1 MPMSTL
7 LATVPPLAAASPA
20 PALTNRELLAIW
32 ERGQGQEP
40 VARALAILAVAYP
53 AEEAD
58 ALAALPLGRRDARL
72 LAVRAAT
79 FGPRLP
85 CLAPC
90 PACSEAVEIA
100 LDVASLET
108 AWEGVLDAWERE
120 YRVASDGWEIVF
132 RLPDSRD
139 LAAAIAT
146 GEETAARDHLVARCV
161 QSARRRGREW
171 PASALDEAPISVL
184 AAAIAERDP
193 GAEIEL
199 HIACPSCGAVW
210 RPLFDI
216 GAFLWLEIEA
226 QARRLLHEVAALAR
240 GFGWREADI
249 LALSATRRHAYLELL
264 S

>member
-1 MPMSTL
+1 MPVSTL
-7 LATVPPLAAASPA
+7 LATVPPPIAASPA
-20 PALTNRELLAIW
+20 PAMTNRDLLAIW
-32 ERGQGQEP
+32 ERGQGQGP
-40 VARALAILAVAYP
+40 VARALAILTVAFP
-53 AEEAD
+53 GEAED
-58 ALAALPLGRRDARL
+58 TLAALPLGRRDARL

-79 FGPRLP
+79 FGPHLA

-90 PACSEAVEIA
+90 PACGEAVEIA
-100 LDVASLET
+100 LDVSTLE
-108 AWEGVLDAWERE
+108 AACDGAPAEWERE

-139 LAAAIAT
+139 LAAAVAI
-146 GEETAARDHLVARCV
+146 GEEGAARDQLVARCV
-161 QSARRRGREW
+161 RHARRDGREW
-171 PASALDEAPISVL
+171 PVSALDEAAIAAL

-199 HIACPSCGAVW
+199 DIACPACGTDW
-210 RPLFDI
+210 LPLFDI
-216 GAFLWLEIEA
+216 GAFLWFEIEA

-240 GFGWREADI
+240 GFGWRETDI